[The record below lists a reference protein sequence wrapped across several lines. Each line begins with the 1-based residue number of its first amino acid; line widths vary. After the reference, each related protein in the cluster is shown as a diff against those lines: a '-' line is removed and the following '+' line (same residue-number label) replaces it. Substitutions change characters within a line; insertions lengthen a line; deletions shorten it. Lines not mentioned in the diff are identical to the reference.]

1 VTPGTGGLSLFDAP
15 VTFGLPGICFKV
27 PSGTAIPA
35 GLAISKDTYR
45 ERYKATHYTIH
56 PVFKMRK
63 IHFYFM
69 LKSFELS
76 AVSI

>member
-1 VTPGTGGLSLFDAP
+1 MGDACLSLFDAP
-15 VTFGLPGICFKV
+15 VTFGQPGICLRV
-27 PSGTAIPA
+27 PSGTEIPA
-35 GLAISKDTYR
+35 GLAISKDAYR

-63 IHFYFM
+63 EHFYLA

-76 AVSI
+76 AVSV